1 MRALAKE
8 IKGGSPTLEVRDHE
22 LIWVGFHLIMKST
35 KSTRNC
41 ILYWAM
47 PAQTIK
53 LMKQSL
59 IARWKWEKEQQN
71 PRHWMKSYKI
81 GQQFWMHASIGSRYN
96 WNTEYKQ
103 NTALNEELLITEL
116 ALVANVGHSL
126 EMETSNCGRSLG
138 GLTTCTS
145 TTWSLGGLSWLGRKT

>member
-1 MRALAKE
+1 
-8 IKGGSPTLEVRDHE
+8 
-22 LIWVGFHLIMKST
+22 
-35 KSTRNC
+35 
-41 ILYWAM
+41 
-47 PAQTIK
+47 
-53 LMKQSL
+53 
-59 IARWKWEKEQQN
+59 
-71 PRHWMKSYKI
+71 MKSYKI
-81 GQQFWMHASIGSRYN
+81 GQQFLMQTSIRSRYN

-145 TTWSLGGLSWLGRKT
+145 TTVSTCTSTTWSLGGLS

>member
-1 MRALAKE
+1 
-8 IKGGSPTLEVRDHE
+8 
-22 LIWVGFHLIMKST
+22 
-35 KSTRNC
+35 
-41 ILYWAM
+41 
-47 PAQTIK
+47 
-53 LMKQSL
+53 
-59 IARWKWEKEQQN
+59 
-71 PRHWMKSYKI
+71 MKSYKI
-81 GQQFWMHASIGSRYN
+81 GQQFWVHTSIRSRYN

-145 TTWSLGGLSWLGRKT
+145 TTWSLLGGLELTWPENVAGNAGIHSFYGRCANK

>member
-1 MRALAKE
+1 
-8 IKGGSPTLEVRDHE
+8 
-22 LIWVGFHLIMKST
+22 
-35 KSTRNC
+35 
-41 ILYWAM
+41 
-47 PAQTIK
+47 
-53 LMKQSL
+53 
-59 IARWKWEKEQQN
+59 
-71 PRHWMKSYKI
+71 MKSYKI
-81 GQQFWMHASIGSRYN
+81 GQQFLMQTSIRSRYN

-145 TTWSLGGLSWLGRKT
+145 TTWSLGGLTTSTSTTWSLGGYIGYSTQLGQF

>member
-1 MRALAKE
+1 MGNASSNNKAHETKLNCSLKMRKRATESKALNE
-8 IKGGSPTLEVRDHE
+8 E
-22 LIWVGFHLIMKST
+22 LKM
-35 KSTRNC
+35 
-41 ILYWAM
+41 
-47 PAQTIK
+47 
-53 LMKQSL
+53 
-59 IARWKWEKEQQN
+59 
-71 PRHWMKSYKI
+71 
-81 GQQFWMHASIGSRYN
+81 GQQFWVHTSIRSRYN

-145 TTWSLGGLSWLGRKT
+145 TTWSLGGLS